1 MLDESNEKDNK
12 MDKLI
17 ITAALTGNI
26 TLPTQ
31 TPYLPITPE
40 QIAEEAVKCVE
51 AGAASIHVHARD
63 PQTGQ
68 PSTDPAVFRRSPL

>member
-1 MLDESNEKDNK
+1 

-31 TPYLPITPE
+31 TPYLPFSPE
-40 QIAEEAVKCVE
+40 QIAEEAKRCAD

-63 PQTGQ
+63 PKTGQ
-68 PSTDPAVFRRSPL
+68 PSTSPALYKEIATLI